1 MSVIKNYILPHPP
14 IMIPQIGK
22 GDEVNVESTIKAI
35 SNITDE
41 IAQIKA
47 RYNSYYF

>member
-22 GDEVNVESTIKAI
+22 GGRGKCRINYKSYFK
-35 SNITDE
+35 
-41 IAQIKA
+41 
-47 RYNSYYF
+47 YNR